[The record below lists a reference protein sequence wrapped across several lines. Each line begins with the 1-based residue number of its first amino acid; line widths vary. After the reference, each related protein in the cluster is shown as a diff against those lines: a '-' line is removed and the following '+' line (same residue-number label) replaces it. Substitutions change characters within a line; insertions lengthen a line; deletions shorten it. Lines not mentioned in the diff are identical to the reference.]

1 MMRIH
6 SLLAIALLGLGPS
19 AFAVT
24 TVPVVALDTPPV
36 VDGDLSEWPGD
47 WQTIAIQPALEG
59 DSKNRTGEL
68 VVQLKVGVVEER
80 IFFAARWP
88 DSAPDTAYKPWEW
101 KKKKYK
107 RAKDRDDM
115 FAVRFDLAGD
125 FNTCMIEDADYQVD
139 VWLWSAGRS
148 NQKGYANDM
157 WHLITQK
164 VLENAAEFDTPSG
177 KKVYIKKSADAGM
190 PGFENNKPKRRN
202 KFEGD
207 VLSGIELTRGPK
219 GSIADVAAKGVWK
232 DGFWHLELSRL
243 LHTGHDDDVTLAGI
257 DTKRGQIAVFNK
269 GFAEHKSV
277 SEELLFS
284 FPAR

>member
-1 MMRIH
+1 MMRIR
-6 SLLAIALLGLGPS
+6 SLLAVTILGIGSS
-19 AFAVT
+19 AFAAT

-36 VDGDLSEWPGD
+36 VDGDLSEWSGD
-47 WQTIAIQPALEG
+47 WQDIAIHPALEG
-59 DSKNRTGEL
+59 DAKNRTGEL
-68 VVQLKVGVVEER
+68 VVQLQVGIAEER
-80 IFFAARWP
+80 IYFAARWP
-88 DSAPDTAYKPWEW
+88 DSEPDTVYKPWEW

-107 RAKDRDDM
+107 RGKDRDDM
-115 FAVRFDLAGD
+115 FAVRFDMAGD
-125 FNTCMIEDADYQVD
+125 FNTCMIEDADYKVD

-148 NQKGYANDM
+148 NQKDYATDM
-157 WHLITQK
+157 WHLITQE

-177 KKVYIKKSADAGM
+177 KKVFIRKSADDGM
-190 PGFENNKPKRRN
+190 PGFENNKPKRRK

-207 VLSGIELTRGPK
+207 ELPGIELTRGPK

-232 DGFWHLELSRL
+232 DGFWHLELGRL

-269 GFAEHKSV
+269 GYAEHKSV

-284 FPAR
+284 FPPR